1 MVIEISLEATAQT
14 ASEANADV
22 LVALVSTSGELSQRA
37 AELDTSTG
45 GAIKRAVEIAEKL
58 DAGQILELIAP
69 HGIPQARL
77 LLLAIPTGEETSTL
91 DIEHAGGKL
100 AVALATRKLQ
110 GATVA
115 SAAGIETTHSASKTA
130 ALLAAGAMLRS
141 YDFRKY
147 MTSDDDNGDR
157 QPSSLSFAN
166 LDSGAE
172 DLFEAAR
179 LQVRGAVVA
188 RDLVSEPGN
197 ILYPESFA
205 ERCRDLEALGVEVE
219 ILDESELRALKMN
232 ALLGVGQ
239 GSARPPCVVVMRWR
253 GDANADQP
261 LALVGK
267 GVCFDTGGISLKP
280 AAGMEG
286 MKWDMGGAAAVVG
299 AMHAIAGRKAKADVV
314 SVIGL
319 AENMPSGTAQRPG
332 DVVTAMSGKTIEVI
346 NTDAE
351 GRLLLADVL
360 WYTQDRFKPRAII
373 DLATLTGAVIIALG
387 HENAGLFANDD
398 SLADEILSA
407 GEEVGETLWRLPIS
421 KAYSKHIKSQIADIK
436 NVGRAREAGSTAGAV
451 FLEHFVNDLPWAH
464 LDIAGM
470 AWTSRDLPLAGKGG
484 TGFGARLLD
493 RLVAKHYES

>member
-1 MVIEISLEATAQT
+1 MVIEIHVEAAPKP
-14 ASEANADV
+14 ASEAEPDV
-22 LVALVSTSGELSQRA
+22 LVALISTAGELSRHA
-37 AELDTSTG
+37 AELDASTS
-45 GAIKRAVEIAEKL
+45 GAVKRAIGIAGKL
-58 DAGQILELIAP
+58 DGGQVVELIAP
-69 HGIPQARL
+69 HGIAQSRL
-77 LLLAIPTGEETSTL
+77 LLLALPTGEETKTL
-91 DIEHAGGKL
+91 DIEHAGGSL
-100 AVALATRKLQ
+100 ATALAARKVKS
-110 GATVA
+110 ASVA
-115 SAAGIETTHSASKTA
+115 SAAGLATTHPATETA
-130 ALLAAGAMLRS
+130 ALLATGAMLRS

-147 MTSDDDNGDR
+147 RTTSEDNGASTLR
-157 QPSSLSFAN
+157 SLSFSA
-166 LDSGAE
+166 LDGDAE
-172 DLFEAAR
+172 GLFEAVR
-179 LQVRGAVVA
+179 IQVNGTVIA

-197 ILYPESFA
+197 VLYPESFA
-205 ERCRDLEALGVEVE
+205 ERCRELESLGVGVE
-219 ILDESELRALKMN
+219 ILDEAKLRALKMN

-239 GSARPPCVVVMRWR
+239 GSARPPYVVVMRWR
-253 GDANADQP
+253 GDADAKQP

-280 AAGMEG
+280 GAGMEE

-299 AMHAIAGRKAKADVV
+299 AMHAIAGRRAKADVV
-314 SVIGL
+314 GVIGL

-332 DVVTAMSGKTIEVI
+332 DVVKAMSGKTIEVI

-351 GRLLLADVL
+351 GRLMLADVL

-387 HENAGLFANDD
+387 HENAGLFANNDE
-398 SLADEILSA
+398 LADQILKV

-421 KAYSKHIKSQIADIK
+421 KAYSKHIKSPIADIK

-451 FLEHFVNDLPWAH
+451 FLEHFVNGLPWAH

-493 RLVAKHYES
+493 RLVARHYES